1 MFHISRWKR
10 PTIASSLGLSVL
22 ALSAVLTSQAIAAG
36 KTITAV
42 MHSDL
47 RVIDPGFTPAYITR
61 DHGYMVYDTL
71 LATDANFKIQP
82 QMADWK
88 ISDDKLTYTFTL
100 RNGLKWHDGTP
111 VTAEDCVASLKRWG
125 KVDGM
130 GQKLMDFTAG
140 IEATDAKTIS
150 LKLKEPYSLVLE
162 SIGKPSSLVPF
173 MMPKRMAEAPTDK
186 PLPELIGS
194 GPFKF

>member
-1 MFHISRWKR
+1 MFHISRWKW
-10 PTIASSLGLSVL
+10 PTIASGVALSVL
-22 ALSAVLTSQAIAAG
+22 ALSSAVTPQAFAAG

-47 RVIDPGFTPAYITR
+47 RVIDPGLTTAYITR

-71 LATDANFKIQP
+71 VATDSSFKVQP

-100 RNGLKWHDGTP
+100 RDGLKWHDGKP

-125 KVDGM
+125 KNDGM
-130 GQKLMDFTAG
+130 GQKLMDFTAS
-140 IEATDAKTIS
+140 ITAADDKTIV
-150 LKLKEPYSLVLE
+150 LKLKEPYGLCLLYTS
-162 SIGKPSSLVPF
+162 PSP
-173 MMPKRMAEAPTDK
+173 RD
-186 PLPELIGS
+186 
-194 GPFKF
+194 